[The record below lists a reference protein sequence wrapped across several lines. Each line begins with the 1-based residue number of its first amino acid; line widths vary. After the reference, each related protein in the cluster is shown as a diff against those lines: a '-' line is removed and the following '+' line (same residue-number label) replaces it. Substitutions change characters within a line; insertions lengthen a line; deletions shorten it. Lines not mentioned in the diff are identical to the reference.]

1 MGPSHFLSD
10 DLVTIRV
17 IDILLKQLHVTFGFT
32 ILLLEKS
39 LPIVLVPS
47 TLWLIIEI
55 SHTPFLYLRLSEA
68 AKLLSRMTCSRSWPQ
83 AALISCPFSRRIVAS
98 IPHLRR
104 VR

>member
-39 LPIVLVPS
+39 LPIVFVPS
-47 TLWLIIEI
+47 TLWLIVEI
-55 SHTPFLYLRLSEA
+55 SHTPFLYLRLLEP
-68 AKLLSRMTCSRSWPQ
+68 AKFLSRIVCRRSSPH
-83 AALISCPFSRRIVAS
+83 AALMSCPISRLMVAS
-98 IPHLRR
+98 APILRTAR
-104 VR
+104 